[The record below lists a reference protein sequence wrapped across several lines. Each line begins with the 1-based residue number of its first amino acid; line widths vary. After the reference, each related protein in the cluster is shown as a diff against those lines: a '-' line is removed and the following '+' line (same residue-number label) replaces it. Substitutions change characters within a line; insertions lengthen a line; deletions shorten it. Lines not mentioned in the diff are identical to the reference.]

1 MYSSEAVPRVKV
13 PAGKTLLLRIYPWY
27 NGEATGKTICLSNLY
42 IGGVVSATGAVETPR
57 RENNLRY
64 EGTTLRGEAGVA
76 LTVYNL
82 AGACVAYGTGDLD
95 LHALP
100 QGVYVARSGENT
112 LKIVR

>member
-1 MYSSEAVPRVKV
+1 MKV